1 MCKHSTSRCNQHDAQ
16 HVPAAAAR
24 LAAAHVLLR
33 ATTDSLRTDGR
44 HVAGRLRGAREP
56 THLRGIGDGL
66 KQKHLA
72 LARIALQ
79 GFEQR
84 RAHLRI
90 DKSTHGTARCT
101 PLASAPFGQY
111 GPVHMTH
118 WTRSKRCVLQHRTMP
133 WAARANERQQLR
145 PTRAISQHGCTGHP
159 QWLGASTT
167 LYPTELFSDHLAR
180 FEDDL
185 AAPAMQWCC
194 AQYPLEQR
202 QAARRVTRPTRLQRV
217 VALQPG
223 ALLQHVGTHAAKQR
237 QGSASYPSGCNPL
250 FCVAKQEKV
259 EPSCAVRD

>member
-1 MCKHSTSRCNQHDAQ
+1 MTCASTAHHGATSTTHSTSPPPRQGSLPHMYERNDRQPSHGRT
-16 HVPAAAAR
+16 AR
-24 LAAAHVLLR
+24 GRKAKGCRR
-33 ATTDSLRTDGR
+33 A
-44 HVAGRLRGAREP
+44 

-84 RAHLRI
+84 RAHLHSARI
-90 DKSTHGTARCT
+90 GAIRTVRTSAHDPLDKQQTVCTA
-101 PLASAPFGQY
+101 APHY
-111 GPVHMTH
+111 DM
-118 WTRSKRCVLQHRTMP
+118 
-133 WAARANERQQLR
+133 AARANERQQLR
-145 PTRAISQHGCTGHP
+145 PTLAISQHGCTGHP

-185 AAPAMQWCC
+185 TAPAMQWCC